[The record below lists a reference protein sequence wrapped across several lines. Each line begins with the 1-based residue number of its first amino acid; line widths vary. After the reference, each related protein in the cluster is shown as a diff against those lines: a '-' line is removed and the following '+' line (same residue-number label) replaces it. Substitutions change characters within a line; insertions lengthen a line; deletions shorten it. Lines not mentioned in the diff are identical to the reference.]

1 MGRPPCRSHKLA
13 HYTARRGRASR
24 AHPPS
29 SSVWT
34 FPPSLKKP
42 SHWAGLLRQPVSA
55 QKLRPNAQP
64 VSAEPATSAQAV
76 ATQPVTAQHVTAQ
89 HVDEK
94 VAYEAPH
101 GQDESTIPYKQPPR
115 PGSRSDF
122 NDVPTKTP
130 PITAKKPP
138 PQFTEHAS
146 LAAKPQKAP
155 PPLPTD
161 AVSLWR
167 LCKLIPE
174 MTCGLTLDL

>member
-1 MGRPPCRSHKLA
+1 MTTRRPRITGVSPFVMGRPPCRSHKLA

-42 SHWAGLLRQPVSA
+42 SHWPGLLRQPVSA

-101 GQDESTIPYKQPPR
+101 GQDEGTIPYQAA
-115 PGSRSDF
+115 
-122 NDVPTKTP
+122 
-130 PITAKKPP
+130 TATRR
-138 PQFTEHAS
+138 QE
-146 LAAKPQKAP
+146 
-155 PPLPTD
+155 
-161 AVSLWR
+161 AVSASSRGLRSLR
-167 LCKLIPE
+167 LSAHR
-174 MTCGLTLDL
+174 TRAGLRSVRLSAETAPDGYDP

>member
-89 HVDEK
+89 HVNEK
-94 VAYEAPH
+94 VAY
-101 GQDESTIPYKQPPR
+101 
-115 PGSRSDF
+115 
-122 NDVPTKTP
+122 
-130 PITAKKPP
+130 
-138 PQFTEHAS
+138 
-146 LAAKPQKAP
+146 KAP
-155 PPLPTD
+155 PPGQRQPGSVKDPMPAPGAIRGDLG
-161 AVSLWR
+161 SSG
-167 LCKLIPE
+167 LCTQTK
-174 MTCGLTLDL
+174 